1 MKTAFLFVLFL
12 LFARLPFPAISA
24 AQKQTTDALHTP
36 AKGDPERKAIM
47 DALRDNYRQQNGST
61 VIFQVNYL
69 KVHNGWTWADVT
81 PLDEK
86 GKAVAEGG
94 PALLHNENDTW
105 KVIDLSVIPED
116 PDNPQGALD
125 PDAKFIKEVQK
136 RWTGVPA
143 DIFPKRKK

>member
-1 MKTAFLFVLFL
+1 
-12 LFARLPFPAISA
+12 
-24 AQKQTTDALHTP
+24 
-36 AKGDPERKAIM
+36 M

-69 KVHNGWTWADVT
+69 KVHNGWAWADVT

-94 PALLHNENDTW
+94 PALLHNENDAW

-136 RWTGVPA
+136 RWAGVPA